1 VSLKQPNRLFLL
13 RFTMSMV
20 ARIVEKESIIAVV
33 NPQDGSLVG
42 EVHNANR
49 ADVKRAIE
57 TAVSA
62 ADVAKKLPAHVRMS
76 VLNQVA
82 DAVLQRQEQF
92 ATMIAREGIKTIT
105 EARKEAKR
113 CVDTLRISAEEAR
126 RITGETIAFDQAPGS
141 ENKFGYYKR
150 LPLGVVVAIT
160 PFNDPLNLVA
170 HKIGPALAS
179 GNAVILMPHSE
190 TPLVAKML
198 IELFEKTELPDG
210 VLQLLTGRGE
220 VIGDALVSDPR
231 INMVSFT
238 GGRNVGNKILA
249 QTGLK
254 KVAMELGSNCPV
266 IILADADINHALDS
280 TISGAF
286 CAAGQN
292 CLHVQRIYIQSDLYV
307 QFSERFINR
316 AKSITMGDK
325 LNKDTDMGPMI
336 NENAALNVERL
347 VNDALSKGAR
357 LLCGGNRKG
366 TFYQPTLLAD
376 VSDDC
381 LIAKEE
387 IFGPVTLLYSFTEIE
402 DGISMAN
409 DVDYGLQAGV
419 FTRDLDLAF
428 KVADALECGG
438 VMINE
443 SSDYR
448 IDAMPFGGVKGSGM
462 GREGVMSTIHEMT
475 EAKTYCFN
483 LRN

>member
-1 VSLKQPNRLFLL
+1 
-13 RFTMSMV
+13 MSMV
-20 ARIVEKESIIAVV
+20 ASFVQKESTIIVV

-42 EVHNANR
+42 EVHSATR
-49 ADVKRAIE
+49 ADVQHVID

-62 ADVAKKLPAHVRMS
+62 ADVAKKLPSHVRMS

-82 DAVLQRQEQF
+82 DAVLQQKELF
-92 ATMIAREGIKTIT
+92 AQMIAREGIKTIT
-105 EARKEAKR
+105 EARKEATR

-126 RITGETIAFDQAPGS
+126 RLTGETIAFDQAPGS

-198 IELFEKTELPDG
+198 VELFKKTELPHG

-220 VIGDALVSDPR
+220 IIGDALVSDPR

-238 GGRNVGNKILA
+238 GGKNVGNKILA

-254 KVAMELGSNCPV
+254 KVAMELGSNCPA
-266 IILADADINHALDS
+266 IILADANIEHTLDS

-292 CLHVQRIYIQSDLYV
+292 CLHVQRIYIHSDLYV

-316 AKSITMGDK
+316 AKTIIMGNK
-325 LNKDTDMGPMI
+325 LEEDTDMGPMI
-336 NENAALNVERL
+336 NEKAAIKVESL

-366 TFYQPTLLAD
+366 TFYQPTVLAD
-376 VSDDC
+376 VNDNC
-381 LIAKEE
+381 LIANEE
-387 IFGPVTLLYSFTEIE
+387 VFGPVTLLYPFDDIE
-402 DGISMAN
+402 AGIAMAN

-448 IDAMPFGGVKGSGM
+448 IDAMPFGGVKGSGI
-462 GREGVMSTIHEMT
+462 GREGVRNTIHEMT

-483 LRN
+483 LRK